1 MYIVIA
7 GGGKVG
13 FHLAQELLRANNEV
27 LIVEREAGRVAQIAE
42 ELGDSVVQGD
52 SCEVTTLDA
61 AGVARADLVAA
72 VTGDDEDNLVICEIA
87 RKRGV
92 ARTVA
97 RINNPRNELL
107 FKRRGIET
115 TVSATQA
122 ILGQI
127 EQELPTSDMMIPLLQ
142 LATGLELVEMKLSET
157 SPVIGRSVREILMPS
172 ESLIS
177 LIVDP
182 GGVPR
187 IPSGETRLH
196 AGDALVIVTRK
207 ESMDWLREAF
217 IGSSHGL
224 DT

>member
-1 MYIVIA
+1 MYILVG

-13 FHLAQELLRANNEV
+13 FHLAAELLAANHEV
-27 LIVEREAGRVAQIAE
+27 LVIERDAGRAASIAE
-42 ELGDSVVQGD
+42 ELGNVVLQGD
-52 SCEVTTLDA
+52 SCEATVLDA

-72 VTGDDEDNLVICEIA
+72 VTGDDEDNLVICDIA
-87 RKRGV
+87 RYRGV
-92 ARTVA
+92 SRTIA
-97 RINNPRNELL
+97 RINNPKNELL

-115 TVSATQA
+115 TISATQA

-127 EQELPTSDMMIPLLQ
+127 EQELPTHDLIPLLQ
-142 LATGLELVEMKLSET
+142 LHSGLEIVEMKVPEL
-157 SPVIGRSVREILMPS
+157 SPVIGKPVREVLLPP

-187 IPSGETRLH
+187 IPSGDTRLH
-196 AGDALVIVTRK
+196 PGDALVVVVPK
-207 ESMDWLREAF
+207 ESVPLLRQAL
-217 IGSSHGL
+217 IGSTHGM